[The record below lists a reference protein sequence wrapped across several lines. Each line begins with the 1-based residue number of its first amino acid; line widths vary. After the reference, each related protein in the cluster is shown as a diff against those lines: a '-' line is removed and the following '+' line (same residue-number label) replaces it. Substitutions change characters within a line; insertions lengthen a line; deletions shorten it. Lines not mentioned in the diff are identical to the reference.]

1 MIMANIK
8 KRVLLLLI
16 TAFILVSCT
25 SAKKPDTAGV
35 VGIAWRSD
43 TDSEFYTNITKTLDD
58 LGIPYAMVD
67 QVLDQSLPYENGSIA
82 ASCTDEN
89 DILLPDFAESVKKE
103 LYTDSNVEEVMKAR
117 DYRAVIFTGG
127 EDIAPT
133 LLKDP
138 EPWHG
143 IEEEKDYN
151 ATRDV
156 SDYLLMTYCI
166 DHDIPVIGFCRG
178 SQMLGVVS
186 GADIIQDLP
195 VYFEEQGV
203 SYHYEHRNEKASPD
217 SYRDYAPHD
226 VTLTEGTKVREIFD
240 TDTLENVPSWHHQA
254 LTGLEDTELVLAEY
268 TDVNGLETVEIIERA
283 DKDFVFGFQFH
294 PEAAYVKNLEGAENS
309 SDFLDQ
315 DTAAIIFKEI
325 GKFVKES

>member
-203 SYHYEHRNEKASPD
+203 SYNYEHRNEKASPD

-254 LTGLEDTELVLAEY
+254 LTGLEDTELVLAGY

>member
-203 SYHYEHRNEKASPD
+203 SYNYEHRNEKASPD
-217 SYRDYAPHD
+217 SYRDYVPHD

-254 LTGLEDTELVLAEY
+254 LTGLEDTELVLAGY

>member
-1 MIMANIK
+1 MAKIK
-8 KRVLLLLI
+8 RYFLLFFI
-16 TAFILVSCT
+16 IAFTLVSCT
-25 SAKKPDTAGV
+25 SAKKLDNTGII
-35 VGIAWRSD
+35 GIAWRSD

-67 QVLDQSLPYENGSIA
+67 QVVDNSLPYENGVIA
-82 ASCTDEN
+82 KECIDEN
-89 DILLPDFAESVKKE
+89 DILLAQYADLVKKE
-103 LYTDSNVEEVMKAR
+103 LYTNSNVGDVMNAR

-166 DHDIPVIGFCRG
+166 DNDIPVIGFCRG

-186 GADIIQDLP
+186 GADIVQDLP
-195 VYFEEQGV
+195 VYFVDQGG
-203 SYHYEHRNEKASPD
+203 SYNYEHGNEKASPE
-217 SYRDYAPHD
+217 SYRDYVPHD
-226 VTLTEGTKVREIFD
+226 VTLIEGTKVKEIFN
-240 TDTLENVPSWHHQA
+240 TETLENVPSWHHQA
-254 LTGLEDTELVLAEY
+254 LTGLEGTKLILAGF

-294 PEAAYVKNLEGAENS
+294 PEAAYVKYLEGAENS
-309 SDFLDQ
+309 FNFLDK
-315 DTAAIIFKEI
+315 DTASIIFKEI
-325 GKFVKES
+325 GELVSE

>member
-203 SYHYEHRNEKASPD
+203 SYNYEHRNEKASPD

-254 LTGLEDTELVLAEY
+254 LTGLEDTELVLAGY
-268 TDVNGLETVEIIERA
+268 TDVNGLETVEILERA